1 MTGFLSDRAVLAFEG
16 QDRITFLQ
24 GLVSNDVTLV
34 SQGHALWSAVL
45 TPQGRWLSE
54 FFLYEDTTQETPRLL
69 MDCPAEHAETLTKRL
84 SRFRLRA
91 DVRIVTTD
99 FRVITGPDGTS
110 PPPHSISSPD
120 PRTEQAG
127 WRALITPDSD
137 IMGETPQAYLIRR
150 LSLGLPDWTDFEAEK
165 TLALEANMDVLHGV
179 SFSKGCYMGQELT
192 ARTHYRAVL
201 KRRIL
206 PITGPSTA
214 FSTPGPIQLN
224 GKDVGELRS
233 HHATTALALLRR
245 EAWSSNALTL
255 NGETVQVV
263 WPNWF
268 PAELRPQSTQEE
280 TPSP

>member
-24 GLVSNDVTLV
+24 GLVSNDVTLA

-54 FFLYEDTTQETPRLL
+54 FFLYEDTAPENPRLL
-69 MDCPAEHAETLTKRL
+69 MDCPAEHADMLQKRL

-91 DVRIVTTD
+91 DVRISKTD
-99 FRVITGPDGTS
+99 LRVITGPDGTS
-110 PPPHSISSPD
+110 PPANSTTAPD
-120 PRTEQAG
+120 PRTEHAG
-127 WRALITPDSD
+127 WRALISPD
-137 IMGETPQAYLIRR
+137 MPATGETPHAYLVRR

-165 TLALEANMDVLHGV
+165 TLALEANMDLLKGV

-206 PITGPSTA
+206 PVTGPDAA
-214 FSTPGPIQLN
+214 FSTPAPILMR
-224 GKDVGELRS
+224 GKDVGEFRS
-233 HHATTALALLRR
+233 HHANTALALLRR
-245 EAWSSNALTL
+245 EAWSSDELTL
-255 NGETVQVV
+255 NGETIQVV
-263 WPNWF
+263 WPTWF
-268 PAELRPQSTQEE
+268 PEELRPQPAQED
-280 TPSP
+280 TTAP